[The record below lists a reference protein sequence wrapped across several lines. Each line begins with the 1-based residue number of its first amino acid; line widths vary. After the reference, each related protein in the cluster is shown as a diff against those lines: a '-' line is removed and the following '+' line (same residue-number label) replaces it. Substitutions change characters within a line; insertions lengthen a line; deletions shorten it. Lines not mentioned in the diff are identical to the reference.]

1 MAIFTTSKRGGL
13 LLRVLGGLQV
23 TPPLVLAERPVTAG
37 VARPSPSGCASPVL
51 LP

>member
-1 MAIFTTSKRGGL
+1 MATFTTSKRGGL
-13 LLRVLGGLQV
+13 LPRVLGGPQV
-23 TPPLVLAERPVTAG
+23 TPPPVLAERPATAG